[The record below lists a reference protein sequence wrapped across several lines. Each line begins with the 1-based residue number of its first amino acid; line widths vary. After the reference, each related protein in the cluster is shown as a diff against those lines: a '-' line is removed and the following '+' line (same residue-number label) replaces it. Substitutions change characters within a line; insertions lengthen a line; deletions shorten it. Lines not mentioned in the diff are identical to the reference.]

1 MARVN
6 PPAHPPEEL
15 PHTLLWR
22 WRRNPL
28 RRRTDLA
35 QGLIAVGLFLAVLAA
50 TPAAMFL
57 IGDTAYRHHK
67 ETARHQAATW
77 PHTPAVLVHDAP
89 RHPEPGSY
97 EAKKTLYPATVRFT
111 DPHGH
116 TRTAKTDVEPALA
129 AGSTVHVWVND
140 EGKIT
145 DPPLTTEQVRNR
157 TMVYAVLAALA
168 VPLLGAAAYS
178 YATAGWS
185 STTSPSGT
193 QPGPMSPPYMSA
205 QTSIIREGPNRD
217 FYLKK
222 RGEGCKHVQAVIA
235 LARRRAS
242 VLWALLR
249 DDREFT
255 SAPPAAQAA

>member
-1 MARVN
+1 MARAT

-15 PHTLLWR
+15 PHILLWR

-35 QGLIAVGLFLAVLAA
+35 QAWIAVGLFLAVLAA

-67 ETARHQAATW
+67 ETARHQAATRH
-77 PHTPAVLVHDAP
+77 HTPAVLVHDAP

-116 TRTAKTDVEPALA
+116 IRTAKTDVAPALT
-129 AGSTVHVWVND
+129 AGSTVHVWVNA

-168 VPLLGAAAYS
+168 VPLLGAAAYGH
-178 YATAGWS
+178 ANRRLERHNLAQWDAAWADVAPRW
-185 STTSPSGT
+185 TTS
-193 QPGPMSPPYMSA
+193 
-205 QTSIIREGPNRD
+205 R
-217 FYLKK
+217 
-222 RGEGCKHVQAVIA
+222 
-235 LARRRAS
+235 
-242 VLWALLR
+242 
-249 DDREFT
+249 
-255 SAPPAAQAA
+255 